1 MKHGAF
7 CLGQIQLPS
16 HRIGSSFSLVAWTGK
31 RQNADMRRKTANLF
45 IVIMLAIML
54 LDGMPSAG
62 VMHDRAKQ
70 WIDPW
75 LDASGLW
82 QGHWALFA
90 PDVLKRNA
98 RVSAELED
106 TNGISLHW
114 QSPRFQE
121 LSIFERFRA
130 FREGE
135 FFDNIRNNDFTG
147 ARDSVASYLAR
158 TEFPADVAG
167 HKLMRVRLRR
177 HWWDIPAPGQQM
189 PPPDEQWHQFY
200 VKEFQP

>member
-7 CLGQIQLPS
+7 CLGQIRLPS

-31 RQNADMRRKTANLF
+31 LQNADMCRKTANLF
-45 IVIMLAIML
+45 IVIMLVIML

-114 QSPRFQE
+114 QSPRFHD

-135 FFDNIRNNDFTG
+135 FFDNIRNNDFSG
-147 ARDSVASYLAR
+147 AWDSVASYLAR
-158 TEFPADVAG
+158 TEFPADLAG

-177 HWWDIPAPGQQM
+177 HWWDIPAPGQEI